1 MRGIFTLFRKEL
13 EDHFSSVRFLLISA
27 LIVMVGVIIASMVGM
42 GIQEESRGMA
52 KPTLLFLWLFTSTG
66 KLFSF
71 VQFIGFFGP
80 LIGIFLGFD
89 SINRERVSRTL
100 SKLASQPIYR
110 DSIINAKF
118 LAGATTIAIVLVGIV
133 LLISGLGIR
142 LIGVVPGAEEVLRL
156 VIYLI
161 TSILY
166 ISFWLGISIL
176 FSVVFRST
184 ATSALASLAVWI
196 FFSFFVGLG
205 AGFMA
210 DAVAPISQ
218 SGTNVDPN
226 VLMKHEEVQRT
237 VSYFS
242 PMTLYNDATTTI
254 LDPTRKTTRGV
265 VFVGPLERL
274 SLSRFQNP
282 LPLLQSLLIVAPYL
296 VSIVAMTFLCF
307 GICYLVFMRQEIRTV

>member
-1 MRGIFTLFRKEL
+1 
-13 EDHFSSVRFLLISA
+13 
-27 LIVMVGVIIASMVGM
+27 MVGVIVASMVGM
-42 GIQEESRGMA
+42 SIQEESKGMA

-118 LAGATTIAIVLVGIV
+118 LAGVTTIAIVLVGIV
-133 LLISGLGIR
+133 LIISGLGIR

-161 TSILY
+161 ISILY

-176 FSVVFRST
+176 FSVIFRST
-184 ATSALASLAVWI
+184 ATSALASLAIWI
-196 FFSFFVGLG
+196 FFSFFISLG
-205 AGFMA
+205 AGA
-210 DAVAPISQ
+210 VANAVAPISESA
-218 SGTNVDPN
+218 SGVDVN
-226 VLMKHEEVQRT
+226 MAIKNAEIQRT
-237 VSYFS
+237 ISLLS
-242 PMTLYNDATTTI
+242 PMTLYNDSTTTI
-254 LDPTRKTTRGV
+254 LDPTRKTTRSLILM
-265 VFVGPLERL
+265 GPLERL

-282 LPLLQSLLIVAPYL
+282 LPLLQSLIIVAPYL
-296 VSIVAMTFLCF
+296 ISIVAITFVCF